1 MDRDLKFFEQ
11 IAALKREGQSFVL
24 ASVVS
29 RRAPVSSH
37 LGDRAIVFSDGRMQG
52 FVGGSCSREI
62 VRKQALEALAVGKP
76 RLVQIRPDGLP
87 EDYSPNA
94 EHVMVPMSCASE
106 GAVDVYIEPYLR
118 PPLLLVV
125 GLTPIA
131 EALVRLGVAMEYEVV
146 RVVEEAEVGDLEPSP
161 ARTLTLNQL
170 ADYLNAL
177 PSAARNLLMVVVV
190 SQGHYDEAALEVLL
204 KASPVYVGLLSSRK
218 RGQTVRELM
227 SGMGFAEAEVAAI
240 RNPVGLDIGAKTPA
254 EVAVSILAEIVQV
267 RPKAQPMT
275 ELSLPVLKPGKAT
288 DPVCGMEV
296 EVANAKHQTVY
307 EGQTYYFCCPHCK
320 ARFEKEPVK
329 YLTGVGQ

>member
-1 MDRDLKFFEQ
+1 
-11 IAALKREGQSFVL
+11 
-24 ASVVS
+24 
-29 RRAPVSSH
+29 
-37 LGDRAIVFSDGRMQG
+37 MQG

-106 GAVDVYIEPYLR
+106 GAVDVYIEPYQR

-131 EALVRLGVAMEYEVV
+131 EALVRLGLAMEYEVV
-146 RVVEEAEVGDLEPSP
+146 QVVEEAEQGDLEPSS
-161 ARTLTLNQL
+161 AKVVKLEQL
-170 ADYLNAL
+170 PDYLAAL
-177 PSAARNLLMVVVV
+177 PMEARSLLMAVVV
-190 SQGHYDEAALEVLL
+190 SQGHYDEPALEVLL
-204 KASPVYVGLLSSRK
+204 KAHPIYLGLLSSRK
-218 RGQTVRELM
+218 RGQTVRELL
-227 SGMGFAEAEVAAI
+227 SGMGFEAAAVAAI

-254 EVAVSILAEIVQV
+254 EVAVSILAELVQM
-267 RPKAQPMT
+267 RPKLQPAAT
-275 ELSLPVLKPGKAT
+275 ELSLPVQPAKAI

-296 EVANAKHQTVY
+296 EVATAKHHSEYQ
-307 EGQTYYFCCPHCK
+307 GQHYYFCCPHCK

-329 YLTGVGQ
+329 YLAGEGIR